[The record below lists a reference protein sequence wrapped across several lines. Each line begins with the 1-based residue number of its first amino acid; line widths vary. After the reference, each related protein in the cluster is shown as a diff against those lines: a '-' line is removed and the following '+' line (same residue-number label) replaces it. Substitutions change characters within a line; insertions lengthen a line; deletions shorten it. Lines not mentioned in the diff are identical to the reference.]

1 MDKYSALYE
10 IYPRLN
16 VLDISPTGSG
26 KTTSAI
32 QHAEYLVT
40 RGKNVVVV
48 MQSYK
53 LLEEARNRL
62 HADTKKR
69 TLIFKGK
76 TQEDICPFF
85 KELTALYEHVITSY
99 CKGCKDKKKCQYYKQ
114 INWIKQRRNFDG
126 MCIFTVANNVS
137 IVLSTIESKDVT
149 IIVDDVPISYLLEP
163 TDVITYEELEQIR
176 DYLSSME
183 NTTLMQRVVDF
194 LFADT
199 FEIESLRNDFVKYGG
214 EFFRAETE
222 KLAAQAKKDPWNEDL
237 LDFKI
242 IYKIIARLQENR
254 SFYKEKSKK
263 TVIFSE
269 DNIDFYRDYR
279 ILYLN
284 ATPASLETRE
294 TTPDYVIGIPSLY
307 ELLGDYYLF
316 FEPPPLNENW
326 VILQVDG
333 DDYKYSK
340 DTIANSKPVKNCI
353 KEILSLNDGIS
364 KYLEM
369 NCLLV
374 TSKDVYINKEL
385 EAELKKYGYKHN
397 HGYYFGDNTHST
409 NKFINNRLCIC
420 AGTPYLSP
428 DYYKK
433 PHYSPVRC
441 ENNYYSVDND
451 IIAIDSRNEIIQGLS
466 RVLRGNP
473 EICKLGIYFGNVK
486 LGDKIAINGA
496 KIKNGYSIYSNE
508 DKEKFIKKVKKEL
521 RRIYRAPLIEKLCK
535 EIDSQLA
542 EGNSIKLDSFAKEF
556 IIKKGLDNL
565 YNVDTIVNYIKENYN
580 IEVRTGYNKIA
591 YITFRKNKT

>member
-10 IYPRLN
+10 IYPHLN

-114 INWIKQRRNFDG
+114 INWIKQRRDFDG

-137 IVLSTIESKDVT
+137 IVLSIIESKNVT

-163 TDVITYEELEQIR
+163 TDVITYGELEQIK

-222 KLAAQAKKDPWNEDL
+222 KLATQAKKDPWNEDL

-340 DTIANSKPVKNCI
+340 DTVANSKLIRDCVE
-353 KEILSLNDGIS
+353 EILSLNSNIS
-364 KYLEM
+364 KYLGI
-369 NCLLV
+369 NCLLI
-374 TSKDVYINKEL
+374 TSKDVYINQKFGTEI
-385 EAELKKYGYKHN
+385 KKCGYNHN
-397 HGYYFGDNTHST
+397 YGYYFGENSHGT
-409 NKFINNRLCIC
+409 NKFTKNKLCIC

-441 ENNYYSVDND
+441 DNNYYSVDND

-473 EICKLGIYFGNVK
+473 EICKLGIYFGNID
-486 LGDKIAINGA
+486 LGDKSTVNGA
-496 KIKNGYSIYSNE
+496 IIKKGYSISN
-508 DKEKFIKKVKKEL
+508 DKEKKKFMNEVKKEFH
-521 RRIYRAPLIEKLCK
+521 RIYRASLIEKLCN
-535 EIDSQLA
+535 EIDLQLNK
-542 EGNSIKLDSFAKEF
+542 EKPIKLDSFVREF
-556 IIKKGLDNL
+556 IKKNRLNNL
-565 YNVDTIVNYIKENYN
+565 YKSENTIKNYIKEKYN
-580 IEVRTGYNKIA
+580 IELIEKHRSRTN
-591 YITFRKNKT
+591 YIISKK